1 MSRKEK
7 ETIEYYK
14 HVYNGD
20 WLYMCYRQSG
30 DKWVWDE
37 DKLTEKELRS
47 RYPATTY
54 RLLELQ
60 IVD

>member
-1 MSRKEK
+1 M

-14 HVYNGD
+14 YMYNGD

-37 DKLTEKELRS
+37 DKLTFNEALEK
-47 RYPATTY
+47 YPQTEY
-54 RLLELQ
+54 IWEVLQ
-60 IVD
+60 